1 MKYERFKNY
10 GLWVS
15 IFSFIPLLLHG
26 LGINILPANYEQIVT
41 AFLGILVMAGL
52 LNNPNTNSKWYAD
65 DKELNGADKALEE
78 TPKSSDNVKESEK
91 PKQ

>member
-1 MKYERFKNY
+1 MKCERFKNY

-26 LGINILPANYEQIVT
+26 LGMNVLPANYEQIVT
-41 AFLGILVMAGL
+41 AFLAILVMAGL

-65 DKELNGADKALEE
+65 DKELNESDKVLEE
-78 TPKSSDNVKESEK
+78 TPESSDNVKESDK